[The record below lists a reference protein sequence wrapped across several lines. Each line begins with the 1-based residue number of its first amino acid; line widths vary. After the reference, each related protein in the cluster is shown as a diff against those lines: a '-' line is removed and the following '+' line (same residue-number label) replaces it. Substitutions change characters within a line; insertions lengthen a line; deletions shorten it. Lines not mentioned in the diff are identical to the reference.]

1 MQYAQPPHT
10 RYIRRPDVEALT
22 GLSTSTIY
30 KMMGE
35 GLFPRPIRLTKKAVA
50 WNEAA
55 ILDWLASR
63 PVAA

>member
-1 MQYAQPPHT
+1 MQHHT

-35 GLFPRPIRLTKKAVA
+35 GQFPRAIKLTKKAVA
-50 WNEAA
+50 WSEAE
-55 ILDWLASR
+55 ILEWLASR

>member
-1 MQYAQPPHT
+1 MHT

-30 KMMGE
+30 RMMGE
-35 GLFPRPIRLTKKAVA
+35 GQFPRPIRLTKKAVA

>member
-1 MQYAQPPHT
+1 MQYAQPPQT
-10 RYIRRPDVEALT
+10 RFIRRPDVEALT

-35 GLFPRPIRLTKKAVA
+35 GQFPRPIRLTKKAVA
-50 WNEAA
+50 WPEDQIIN
-55 ILDWLASR
+55 WLNSR

>member
-1 MQYAQPPHT
+1 MQYAQPAQT

-35 GLFPRPIRLTKKAVA
+35 GQFPAQ
-50 WNEAA
+50 
-55 ILDWLASR
+55 SG
-63 PVAA
+63 

>member
-1 MQYAQPPHT
+1 MVT
-10 RYIRRPDVEALT
+10 IRRPDVEALT

-30 KMMGE
+30 RMMGE
-35 GLFPRPIRLTKKAVA
+35 GQFPRPIRLTKKAVA
-50 WNEAA
+50 WSEAA